1 MALFRQVLG
10 PISARDN
17 GHMTEAW
24 PGDLYVLAS
33 PRSPTRFAKVVGASP
48 RLLYLRAYSAPPV
61 LRWLETGV
69 PDLHIDAQP
78 ADQDAHIVEVS
89 REEFETWGPY
99 LRAKSGIS
107 WDDSQALNQLLL
119 PGVPVISGELFRQ
132 LMEVSPSR
140 DGEMEFRPCRVRLK
154 DGRMVDGVYVADAA
168 QYIDLW
174 GIWPEFDSHK
184 RSVPIDDVVG
194 IEESPTRIPAHLAN
208 KMYEAGES
216 AMGGCIFTLVLE
228 DGRRLPCSTGNAVDL
243 LELPAD
249 VTPDMMVDLV
259 PHEGREARQ
268 HIRGADFFWC
278 LYRPPDH

>member
-1 MALFRQVLG
+1 
-10 PISARDN
+10 
-17 GHMTEAW
+17 
-24 PGDLYVLAS
+24 
-33 PRSPTRFAKVVGASP
+33 
-48 RLLYLRAYSAPPV
+48 
-61 LRWLETGV
+61 
-69 PDLHIDAQP
+69 
-78 ADQDAHIVEVS
+78 VEVS

-184 RSVPIDDVVG
+184 RSVPIGDVVG

-228 DGRRLPCSTGNAVDL
+228 DGRRLPCSTGNAVDF